1 MKNYIEITA
10 SMTELIGQLNF
21 NLSEIEVKGESVK
34 FLFNARMIVKQILEN
49 VISEEEILNKN
60 KKEDSA

>member
-1 MKNYIEITA
+1 MKNYIEITP
-10 SMTELIGQLNF
+10 SMTELVGQLNF

>member
-10 SMTELIGQLNF
+10 SMTELVGQLNF

-34 FLFNARMIVKQILEN
+34 FLFNARMTVKQILEN

-60 KKEDSA
+60 KKEDST

>member
-1 MKNYIEITA
+1 
-10 SMTELIGQLNF
+10 MTELIGQLNF

-49 VISEEEILNKN
+49 VISDEEILNKN

>member
-10 SMTELIGQLNF
+10 SMTELVGQLNF